1 MLKLIRDVFLLL
13 VLALLF
19 DWHYRDRAAVQ
30 KQRTIVE
37 CCLKRAGIELET
49 VRRYWPLEGCGVDL
63 LKTAKEALAPYN
75 PTESAQKVVDTA
87 NQKKRLRDE
96 TLKRAT
102 EQQHALWVQ
111 LQNGAPAGTH
121 SVLIQAN
128 LRYVTTVQQQH

>member
-49 VRRYWPLEGCGVDL
+49 VRRYWSLEGDGLDL
-63 LKTAKEALAPYN
+63 LKTAKEALA
-75 PTESAQKVVDTA
+75 
-87 NQKKRLRDE
+87 R
-96 TLKRAT
+96 
-102 EQQHALWVQ
+102 
-111 LQNGAPAGTH
+111 
-121 SVLIQAN
+121 
-128 LRYVTTVQQQH
+128 